1 MDLGLG
7 LRAAVKRGSV
17 LCMTTIVFDSH
28 TFVKRL
34 RATGFTEEQAE
45 VIVDASRDALSQ
57 LATKD
62 DTKEALLALEQRMT
76 LKFGA
81 MLAAATG
88 IIITIMRL
96 PH

>member
-1 MDLGLG
+1 M
-7 LRAAVKRGSV
+7 AI
-17 LCMTTIVFDSH
+17 IVFDSH

-57 LATKD
+57 LVTKD
-62 DTKEALLALEQRMT
+62 DMKESLLALEQRMT
-76 LKFGA
+76 IKFGA

-96 PH
+96 PQ